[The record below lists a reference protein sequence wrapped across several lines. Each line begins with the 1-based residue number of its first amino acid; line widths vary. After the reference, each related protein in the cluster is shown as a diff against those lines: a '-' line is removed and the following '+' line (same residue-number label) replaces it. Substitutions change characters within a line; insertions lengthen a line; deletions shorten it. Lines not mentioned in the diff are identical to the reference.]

1 MSDPLEGCRLRLARS
16 WQHFNV
22 IHSEFSSRPDQSKA
36 VSFTQRFDPEANRID
51 AFVGRVPEFP
61 TTWSLEFSEAL
72 FNLRAALD
80 YLAWELAKWNL
91 SRMGQSREPKAVTQ
105 YPIATSAAKLA
116 HHRMVDLHPDHRAVI
131 ERFQPYGPAY
141 MDQFAAIIAKGA
153 NAEGLAHG
161 HPLHY
166 LASLNNEDKHRFLK
180 PTALTASLINV
191 GPYEGQDCSI
201 TQTNVF
207 VMVEINE
214 GERWATFDVVPSGPN
229 PHVEMRDWI
238 IPGLSFGGRNVF
250 QAFPEVTQFVD
261 ALLNKF
267 APTF

>member
-1 MSDPLEGCRLRLARS
+1 LARG
-16 WQHFNV
+16 WEHFNV
-22 IHSEFSSRPDQSKA
+22 IHSEFSSLPDQSKA
-36 VSFTQRFDPEANRID
+36 VSFTQEFDPEANRID

-61 TTWSLEFSEAL
+61 MTWSLEFSEAL

-91 SRMGQSREPKAVTQ
+91 SRTGQSREPNPATQ

-116 HHRMVDLHPDHRAVI
+116 RHRMVDIHPDHRADI

-153 NAEGLAHG
+153 NQEGLAHR
-161 HPLHY
+161 HPLHF
-166 LASLNNEDKHRFLK
+166 LASLNNADKHRFLK
-180 PTALTASLINV
+180 PTALTASVTNV
-191 GPYEGQDCSI
+191 GPYDGQGCSI
-201 TQTNVF
+201 THSNVF

-214 GERWATFDVVPSGPN
+214 GELWATFDVVPSGPN
-229 PHVEMRDWI
+229 PHVKIDDWI
-238 IPGLSFGGRNVF
+238 IPAVSFGGRNVF
-250 QAFPEVTQFVD
+250 QAFPEAAQFVE

-267 APTF
+267 ALDL